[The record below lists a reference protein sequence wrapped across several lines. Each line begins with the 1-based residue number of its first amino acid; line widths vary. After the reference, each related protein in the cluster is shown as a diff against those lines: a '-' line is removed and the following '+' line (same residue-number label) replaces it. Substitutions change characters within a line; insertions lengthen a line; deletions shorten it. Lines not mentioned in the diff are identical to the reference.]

1 MIVRVAE
8 DDQSRQAY
16 ICGRIANRTKANWAG
31 CTGCPATILQ
41 RTGLI
46 LSLLH
51 NSTDTQ
57 SNPDSTQLRFDFSG
71 RSLSV
76 SCVIV
81 QEFSRLCAASFD
93 SRTTGVD

>member
-16 ICGRIANRTKANWAG
+16 ICGRIANRTKANWAD
-31 CTGCPATILQ
+31 CTGCPATIPQ

-46 LSLLH
+46 LSLPL
-51 NSTDTQ
+51 NSADTLY
-57 SNPDSTQLRFDFSG
+57 NPDSTQLRFEISG

-76 SCVIV
+76 SGIIA
-81 QEFSRLCAASFD
+81 QGFSRLCAASFD
-93 SRTTGVD
+93 RRTTGAD